1 MTTKADLSPE
11 RLRALLGRL
20 QDSRPSAAAGLSTW
34 LAHVEATR
42 RSAKGSGIPA
52 ATPRRQGPL
61 TLTIGMATH
70 DDFDGAYFTVQ
81 AIRLFHP
88 EVAEQT
94 EILVVDNDPRGI
106 AAEPLKRLESHIPGY
121 RYVPFE
127 RWKATAV
134 KDVVFREAAGTFV
147 LCIDS
152 HVLLAPGSLRKL
164 LDYIDAH
171 PDTSDL
177 LQGPARHDNLRELMS
192 HMEPVWRDAMFGTW
206 AHDQR
211 ADDRGRRA
219 FEIPMQGTGLFC
231 CRRAAWPG
239 FNARFVGFGGEEG
252 YLHEKFRRRGDRTL
266 CLPFL
271 RWLHRFER
279 PRGATYRNAMED
291 RVRNYVIGFSELG
304 LDLQPVHSHFSERLG
319 ADAGRLLDAAL
330 ADVRNSFHFFDA
342 IYLVNLE
349 HATERRREMA
359 LRFESLGIDWRV
371 RQFAAVETP
380 ENPQIGRVLS
390 HRTVIEE
397 ARRLGLRNVLVFEDD
412 CMFLD
417 DAPQL
422 LGDATPDVERGQW
435 SVLYLG
441 ARGRASA
448 SEPVR
453 HLNRLVRPSG
463 WASSHAVAYSERV
476 YHRLLAAIPDTVDG
490 VTRWLATERRLD
502 QVPGGAPRRRGASDP
517 AAADDGGL
525 KPRAGRRDPARPL
538 SLTKRDRQP
547 S

>member
-171 PDTSDL
+171 PDTNDL

-211 ADDRGRRA
+211 ADDVDGEP

-291 RVRNYVIGFSELG
+291 SSPQLRHRILRARARSPAGSLAF
-304 LDLQPVHSHFSERLG
+304 FR
-319 ADAGRLLDAAL
+319 AAGR
-330 ADVRNSFHFFDA
+330 
-342 IYLVNLE
+342 
-349 HATERRREMA
+349 
-359 LRFESLGIDWRV
+359 
-371 RQFAAVETP
+371 
-380 ENPQIGRVLS
+380 GRW
-390 HRTVIEE
+390 TA
-397 ARRLGLRNVLVFEDD
+397 ARRG
-412 CMFLD
+412 
-417 DAPQL
+417 
-422 LGDATPDVERGQW
+422 
-435 SVLYLG
+435 
-441 ARGRASA
+441 
-448 SEPVR
+448 
-453 HLNRLVRPSG
+453 
-463 WASSHAVAYSERV
+463 
-476 YHRLLAAIPDTVDG
+476 
-490 VTRWLATERRLD
+490 
-502 QVPGGAPRRRGASDP
+502 PRRRSQFVPFLRCHLPGQPGA
-517 AAADDGGL
+517 
-525 KPRAGRRDPARPL
+525 
-538 SLTKRDRQP
+538 RDRTP
-547 S
+547 EGDGAPVRSARDRLARTDGLRRSRHRRTPRSGACFHTGR